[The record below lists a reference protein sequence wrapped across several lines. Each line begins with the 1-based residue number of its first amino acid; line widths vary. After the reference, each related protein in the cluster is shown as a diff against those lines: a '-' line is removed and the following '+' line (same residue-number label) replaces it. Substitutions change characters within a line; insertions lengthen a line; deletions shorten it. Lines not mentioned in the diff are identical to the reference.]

1 MQGLGSPGGP
11 GALIILRANAL
22 ILTSLPENPI
32 WTLAKKWGLNNTYS
46 NYSSILTYNETGYT
60 DFSALL
66 DEYETKFETASDLAG
81 TILKENY
88 QDMTVRSGLSL
99 ADWKP
104 KRDDMTAQAVEWWE
118 WGKSFFLPMQFFH
131 LSN

>member
-1 MQGLGSPGGP
+1 M
-11 GALIILRANAL
+11 
-22 ILTSLPENPI
+22 LTQFPENPI

-66 DEYETKFETASDLAG
+66 DEYENKFETASELAG

-118 WGKSFFLPMQFFH
+118 WGKSFRDKIFPRY
-131 LSN
+131 